1 MGVFPPPCIWRK
13 YFSWERIEMKKAWI
27 FCFYTE
33 KSTIPHLWNSFEN
46 QVTHTSVYLSC
57 YPGILRSYALNHI
70 WLTNGL
76 TKFQILLQGPWF
88 SQLLFP
94 GAEHLPPIYQNIR
107 IRDAESF
114 TLFLQRQ
121 FRSDSIVEPS
131 WGAGT
136 RANMLCLEGLTLKKN
151 FCFHD
156 YLLLDFA
163 EKAKRGDLL
172 VLIANSRKK
181 KFKMHCIQNTYVLKL
196 SFSYAYQM
204 FQNPLVCDI

>member
-1 MGVFPPPCIWRK
+1 
-13 YFSWERIEMKKAWI
+13 MKKAWV
-27 FCFYTE
+27 FCFYSE

-46 QVTHTSVYLSC
+46 RVTHTSVYLSC

-76 TKFQILLQGPWF
+76 TKFKILLQGPWF

-94 GAEHLPPIYQNIR
+94 GAEHLPPIYQNIC

-114 TLFLQRQ
+114 TLFLQCQ
-121 FRSDSIVEPS
+121 LRSDSIVEPS

-136 RANMLCLEGLTLKKN
+136 QANMLCLKGLTLKKN

-163 EKAKRGDLL
+163 EKAKTGDLL

-181 KFKMHCIQNTYVLKL
+181 V
-196 SFSYAYQM
+196 
-204 FQNPLVCDI
+204 